1 MSLHALANHMAEKGR
16 GPDTMLIHMAPSEV
30 QGLQALAQA
39 HGGSLTI
46 NPETGL
52 PEAGFLDKLL
62 PAIIGFGVTAMTG
75 IPAWQIGLGVGAV
88 EAARTGDLGKGISAG
103 LGAYGGAGL
112 GESLVTAG
120 ATQVAGDQLAQ
131 QALEQGAT
139 GTQQEIAKSIA
150 QQNIAPANIAAA
162 REATS
167 ASDLLSK
174 GFNSVTA
181 NPSAM
186 KDFAVANWKPMAAA
200 ALPVLSDID
209 TTTSM
214 PGMNQVPG
222 KVRRYSYDPYGQSYT
237 PAGVY
242 EAPGTAAN
250 GGLMGMANGGMAR
263 YAQGDLI
270 EDAASAGT
278 AAPAFTDQQIQ
289 AAIAASR
296 AAPEHFTDAQI
307 LQGAKAN
314 YGVDVSRFLT
324 QPDTIAATAPV
335 VTPVVTPAAT
345 SGGLDALA
353 TNQAAT
359 GNTTAANALGNAGV
373 PTTAVAD
380 QQALA
385 LQAAQAGINAGKTPE
400 QIAAEVN
407 AKYGKNF
414 TAQNVSDFAAAN
426 GIIPQAGSDKY
437 VSNIAAA
444 AAANPNATAAQIQAA
459 MVAQGLNPADVAAA
473 MDKAGL
479 SDAAI
484 YAATNKDFKGTA
496 GGTGLA
502 GLNANIQAAMNSAAT
517 AKPDATAADINALLA
532 TYGADAS
539 DFKRAMGM
547 TPAEWDAAHGT
558 IVNLPSGASVIGG
571 GGNDSIT
578 GGTGN
583 TSITGGT
590 GNDSITGG
598 TGNTTITGSTVTDT
612 GTSTVGSTTGG
623 TDTGTYVLTETGKVL
638 PVVTLS
644 DGTRLVV
651 NPTQVATNAV
661 TSPTLLGET
670 GRNTLPVGVGGNQT
684 ATINPNGTISMNTG
698 TPNMPVGGYTGMTS
712 LRDAYTKGG
721 GSLGY
726 IPVAPKTMAEFN
738 QKYNKLTGGSKQ
750 AYDYLM
756 GGEYSPT
763 PYTKTGEVMKPYA
776 ESVLG
781 IPGDVSKKRYLFDAA
796 TRTYKAN
803 PDYVPVTYDSKGNKL
818 VGISNKDVASYV
830 SANKDAATSD
840 YQRWMADNN
849 VSLEQI
855 AGALG
860 ISLAEAKKR
869 FGTAATKDTTTTDT
883 TAVGKKS
890 ADSGGGSSGGN
901 ANGGLM
907 AMAGGG
913 MSGQYDLGSY
923 SDGGRLLR
931 GPGDGVSDSIPA
943 TIGGGRPARL
953 ADGEFVVPA
962 RIVSEIGNG
971 STEAG
976 ARKLYAMMDRVQA
989 ARRNSIGKGNVAKNS
1004 RADKYLPA

>member
-1 MSLHALANHMAEKGR
+1 
-16 GPDTMLIHMAPSEV
+16 MLIHMAPSEV

-52 PEAGFLDKLL
+52 PEAGVLDKLL
-62 PAIIGFGVTAMTG
+62 PAIIGAGISYISGGTIDPMTAAAMVGGVET
-75 IPAWQIGLGVGAV
+75 V
-88 EAARTGDLGKGISAG
+88 RTGDIGKGISAG

-112 GESLVTAG
+112 TAG
-120 ATQVAGDQLAQ
+120 VMGAGASSISAEQLAAGQLSSGQLAAEQAAGVTRGAFLPTAEATQ
-131 QALEQGAT
+131 GAFLP
-139 GTQQEIAKSIA
+139 SS
-150 QQNIAPANIAAA
+150 AATA
-162 REATS
+162 YTASPSS
-167 ASDLLSK
+167 ADLLSK
-174 GFNSVTA
+174 GFDTVTSSGDA
-181 NPSAM
+181 AKKFAM
-186 KDFAVANWKPMAAA
+186 ANWKPMAAA
-200 ALPVLSDID
+200 ALPVLADVG
-209 TTTSM
+209 TTTEM

-237 PAGVY
+237 PTGVY

-335 VTPVVTPAAT
+335 VTPAATAPVVT
-345 SGGLDALA
+345 SGGLDTLA

-407 AKYGKNF
+407 TKYGKNF

-459 MVAQGLNPADVAAA
+459 MVAQGLNPNDVAAA

-502 GLNANIQAAMNSAAT
+502 GLNANIQAAMSSAAT
-517 AKPDATAADINALLA
+517 AKPDATAAEINALLA

-547 TPAEWDAAHGT
+547 TPAEWDAAHGAIINQPPNST
-558 IVNLPSGASVIGG
+558 VI
-571 GGNDSIT
+571 
-578 GGTGN
+578 
-583 TSITGGT
+583 GGT
-590 GNDSITGG
+590 GNDSITGS
-598 TGNTTITGSTVTDT
+598 TGSDLGVI
-612 GTSTVGSTTGG
+612 
-623 TDTGTYVLTETGKVL
+623 TETGEVL

-644 DGTRLVV
+644 DGTQLVV
-651 NPTQVATNAV
+651 NPTQVATTAV
-661 TSPTLLGET
+661 DTPTVL
-670 GRNTLPVGVGGNQT
+670 NTADRTALPVGVAGNQT

-698 TPNMPVGGYTGMTS
+698 TPNMPEGGYTGMQS

-726 IPVAPKTMAEFN
+726 VPVAPKTMAEFN
-738 QKYNKLTGGSKQ
+738 QRYNKLTGGSKQ

-763 PYTKTGEVMKPYA
+763 PYTKTGEIMKPYA

-781 IPGDVSKKRYLFDAA
+781 VPGDVSKKRYLFDAA

-803 PDYVPVTYDSKGNKL
+803 PDYVPITYDSKGNKL
-818 VGISNKDVASYV
+818 TGISSKDVASYV

-840 YQRWMADNN
+840 YQKWMADNN

-869 FGTAATKDTTTTDT
+869 FGTGTTATDTTDT
-883 TAVGKKS
+883 TAVVPKEPS
-890 ADSGGGSSGGN
+890 SSGGS

-943 TIGGGRPARL
+943 TIGKGRPARL

-989 ARRNSIGKGNVAKNS
+989 ARRNSIGKGNVAKNT
-1004 RADKYLPA
+1004 RAYKHLPA